1 MVNQPLSP
9 AVIPAPSLSARHP
22 ILGITGSSGAGTSS
36 AVRVFERLFDR
47 LGLQAALIEG
57 DAFHSVDREGNRK
70 AIERARI
77 RGENFSLFGPQGNH
91 LDRLQALLREYGEK
105 GTGTTRHYL
114 HSEAEAAEFGMPVG
128 TFTPWE
134 PIPADTDV
142 LFYEGL
148 HGGYVGDDVDIA
160 SHMDLLIG
168 VVPVINLEWIQKL
181 RRDTE
186 VRGHQPEAVTAT
198 ILRRMPDYVTHIVPQ
213 FSRTDVNFQR
223 VPLVDTSNPFTVR
236 EIPSADESL
245 IVIHFNEKTRLRASL
260 DGLARAIKGA
270 FKSNAQT
277 LVVPGTA
284 MARSMEL
291 ILAPAIETL
300 AHNRRRLLQAA
311 AT

>member
-1 MVNQPLSP
+1 MSRSSPLCAP
-9 AVIPAPSLSARHP
+9 ALSLSARHP
-22 ILGITGSSGAGTSS
+22 IVGITGSSGAGTSS
-36 AVRVFERLFDR
+36 AVRVFERLF
-47 LGLQAALIEG
+47 AALALKAVVIEG

-91 LDRLQALLREYGEK
+91 LDRLQALLREYGER
-105 GTGTTRHYL
+105 GSGSTRHYL
-114 HSEAEAAEFGMPVG
+114 HSDEEAAEYGHPVG

-134 PIPADTDV
+134 AIPAATDV

-148 HGGYVGDDVDIA
+148 HGGYVGEDTDIA

-186 VRGHQPEAVTAT
+186 VRGHQPEDVTAT

-236 EIPSADESL
+236 EIPSAEESL

-300 AHNRRRLLQAA
+300 AHNRRRLAA
-311 AT
+311 ATAAT